1 MSERKREKEKGKHF
15 LPDGPA
21 CPFKSRQWRP
31 IVQGRETLV
40 LETKTYTYV
49 CVLVGTVIH
58 FGLLDTM

>member
-40 LETKTYTYV
+40 LETKTYIYIYIYSV
-49 CVLVGTVIH
+49 CWLVL
-58 FGLLDTM
+58 